1 MEAHSEV
8 PASIGASQSAPLHS
22 DDVVARDYAN
32 ASASGSHRH
41 SGEDGPPGPDDT
53 DASLPKRVPSPTF
66 TNESRSSSPSP
77 SVKPVENEGPTDFS
91 QPGAVEEQRI
101 IWLPKD
107 RLGLV
112 REIEQDLN
120 SRGVLY
126 STEGAE
132 MDSQGRVNVTM
143 APPEEVQ
150 RTYSEAG
157 SLRSPDDGEGDV
169 TSDRPKS
176 SESSKV

>member
-1 MEAHSEV
+1 M
-8 PASIGASQSAPLHS
+8 
-22 DDVVARDYAN
+22 
-32 ASASGSHRH
+32 
-41 SGEDGPPGPDDT
+41 
-53 DASLPKRVPSPTF
+53 
-66 TNESRSSSPSP
+66 
-77 SVKPVENEGPTDFS
+77 
-91 QPGAVEEQRI
+91 
-101 IWLPKD
+101 
-107 RLGLV
+107 

-120 SRGVLY
+120 SRGVLH
-126 STEGAE
+126 STDGAE